1 MITLGLIWTAERVAL
16 LRAEY
21 AAADMGDLY
30 ASICALPGDQPAN
43 RTAMAIH
50 ARRLGLR
57 RDDPLAR
64 PGRPKNP
71 KSAKVAKP
79 RHVKVAKPR
88 PVVVR
93 RAAPEPLPKP
103 TLPPLV
109 ERETRC
115 LSMWRRNLRADGM
128 VIAIACKLPPHEVY
142 RLRAVA
148 RESLKHINRE

>member
-57 RDDPLAR
+57 RDDPLPR
-64 PGRPKNP
+64 PGRPK
-71 KSAKVAKP
+71 KAKAQK
-79 RHVKVAKPR
+79 AIKPR
-88 PVVVR
+88 PVVTR
-93 RAAPEPLPKP
+93 RASSKP
-103 TLPPLV
+103 P
-109 ERETRC
+109 
-115 LSMWRRNLRADGM
+115 MK
-128 VIAIACKLPPHEVY
+128 AIAFRKETSPTPSIGASC
-142 RLRAVA
+142 R
-148 RESLKHINRE
+148 

>member
-21 AAADMGDLY
+21 AAANLGDLY
-30 ASICALPGDQPAN
+30 ARICALPGDQPAN

-57 RDDPLAR
+57 RDDPLPR
-64 PGRPKNP
+64 PGRPK
-71 KSAKVAKP
+71 KAKAQKAIKP
-79 RHVKVAKPR
+79 RS
-88 PVVVR
+88 VVVR
-93 RAAPEPLPKP
+93 RAAPEPPKP
-103 TLPPLV
+103 ALPPLV
-109 ERETRC
+109 EREARC

-128 VIAIACKLPPHEVY
+128 VIASACKLPPHEVY

-148 RESLKHINRE
+148 RESLDHVKRA